1 MLGFDNST
9 LFEREPLGIIS
20 RFREDIQAAK
30 DRDPAARSTF
40 EIVAGY
46 TGLHAVWMH
55 RVAHK
60 MWKTEPLKTP
70 ARLLSQLNRALTGI
84 EIHPGADIG
93 RRFFIDHGMGVVIGE
108 TTEIGNDVMLY
119 HGVTLGGQSL
129 EKKKRHPTLEDE
141 VVVGAGAKV
150 LGPVVVGARTAV
162 GANAV
167 LVKDT
172 PPDSIATGIPAQIR
186 QRRSTEEAKP
196 AVDPAEYVDPAMWI

>member
-1 MLGFDNST
+1 MT
-9 LFEREPLGIIS
+9 LFERETLGFLR

-40 EIVAGY
+40 EVAVGY
-46 TGLHAVWMH
+46 TGLHAIWMH

-60 MWKTEPLKTP
+60 MWQKERLKTP
-70 ARLLSQLNRALTGI
+70 ARLLSQFNRALTGI
-84 EIHPGADIG
+84 EIHPGATIG

-108 TTEIGNDVMLY
+108 TAEIGDDVMLY
-119 HGVTLGGQSL
+119 PGVTLGGQSL
-129 EKKKRHPTLEDE
+129 EKVKRHPTLEND
-141 VVVGAGAKV
+141 VVVGAGAKI
-150 LGPVVVGARTAV
+150 LGPVVVGERTAV

-172 PPDSIATGIPAQIR
+172 PEDSIATGIPAQIR
-186 QRRSTEEAKP
+186 IRRSQEEAKP